1 MIIVEVKLVS
11 YFFIGFGKI
20 FIVDRVL
27 GWVKIESYGVRYCIF
42 LRILKIYYSM
52 VKCGYC
58 VWYVI
63 VFIILICNM
72 NGISDKEY

>member
-27 GWVKIESYGVRYCIF
+27 DEWKMKVMG
-42 LRILKIYYSM
+42 LD
-52 VKCGYC
+52 
-58 VWYVI
+58 I
-63 VFIILICNM
+63 VYF
-72 NGISDKEY
+72 